1 MKKLAINGNT
11 CYEIYGQLFIETE
24 GDPIFAMFTEE
35 DTIKYILGMSS
46 DKALSEIEKWGEDI
60 SIDDISSIG
69 IQEWAIK
76 WAE

>member
-1 MKKLAINGNT
+1 MKKLEINGST
-11 CYEIYGQLFIETE
+11 CYEIYGRLFIETE

-35 DTIKYILGMSS
+35 GTIKRTLGMSN